1 MIYYINDPAYDDR
14 DFEQESRQENRLLWE
29 VVDGIEQKA
38 KRSGVSVD
46 WTDDYY
52 DRIVI
57 GHYEMI
63 QGVYGSHDFKC
74 VKIQPHSG
82 LMDMGKFAL
91 CFEEAEEACAF
102 FEAHISALEDAK
114 KAVAI

>member
-1 MIYYINDPAYDDR
+1 MVYHSNDPRYDDR
-14 DFEQESRQENRLLWE
+14 DPEAESRQENRLLWE
-29 VVDGIEQKA
+29 VVDGVEQKA
-38 KRSGVSVD
+38 KKVGVPVSWEDNYFESV
-46 WTDDYY
+46 
-52 DRIVI
+52 VI

-74 VKIQPHSG
+74 VKIQPHTG
-82 LMDMGKFAL
+82 LMNMDKFAL

>member
-1 MIYYINDPAYDDR
+1 M
-14 DFEQESRQENRLLWE
+14 
-29 VVDGIEQKA
+29 
-38 KRSGVSVD
+38 
-46 WTDDYY
+46 T
-52 DRIVI
+52 
-57 GHYEMI
+57 

-82 LMDMGKFAL
+82 LMDMGKFAI

-114 KAVAI
+114 KAVAV

>member
-1 MIYYINDPAYDDR
+1 MVYYSNDPRYDDR
-14 DFEQESRQENRLLWE
+14 DPEAESRHENRLLWE
-29 VVDGIEQKA
+29 VVDGVEQKA
-38 KRSGVSVD
+38 KKVGVPVS
-46 WTDDYY
+46 WEDDYFESV
-52 DRIVI
+52 VI
-57 GHYEMI
+57 GHYEMT

-114 KAVAI
+114 KGVAI